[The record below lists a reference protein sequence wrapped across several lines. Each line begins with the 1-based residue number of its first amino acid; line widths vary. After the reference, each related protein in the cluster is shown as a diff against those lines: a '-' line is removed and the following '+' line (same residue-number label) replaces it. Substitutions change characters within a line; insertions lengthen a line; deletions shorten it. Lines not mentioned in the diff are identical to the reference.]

1 MPMLGKSQTVERP
14 DPRAGGDQVS
24 RFRAVLYSV
33 INKAQSPIPCEVT
46 DRAHARPRTRDP
58 FLLLAVIGSLLLMAS
73 SFIVAKILLQHDLPP
88 LLLAG
93 WRFLLAAPMA
103 LLLILI
109 SSRASLS
116 DFIPSHFAMRD
127 YATISVIGLL
137 QTTAA
142 IGLLYMAMCRL
153 SATTAAVLMFTT
165 PIWVVTERLVLH
177 EEAALRGR
185 MLGVILRVSGVLLAI
200 QVGRDGFSSSNALVG
215 DVIGLGAASCWAAA
229 TIVHRR
235 AGLLVGTWV
244 LHFWQML
251 VGAIVLIVLAYLSGE
266 QWPSRL
272 TALEVGCVLWLAIP
286 VSAVSFG
293 LWLFALGRSNQVHTS
308 GFLFFV
314 PLIATVLSHLVL
326 NTRLTGWQA
335 AGGLLIGLAVW
346 FESRSAPPEF
356 VPPP

>member
-1 MPMLGKSQTVERP
+1 MPLLGKSQNVGRP
-14 DPRAGGDQVS
+14 SLRARGDQPS

-33 INKAQSPIPCEVT
+33 ANKGQCPIRCEVT
-46 DRAHARPRTRDP
+46 DRVHARPWTRDP
-58 FLLLAVIGSLLLMAS
+58 CLLLAVIGSLLLMAS

-103 LLLILI
+103 LMLILI

-116 DFIPSHFAMRD
+116 DFIPSHFAVRD

-142 IGLLYMAMCRL
+142 IGLLYMAMCRV

-185 MLGVILRVSGVLLAI
+185 TLGLILRVSGALLAI
-200 QVGRDGFSSSNALVG
+200 QVGRDGFSSPNALVG
-215 DVIGLGAASCWAAA
+215 DGIGLAAASCWAAA

-251 VGAIVLIVLAYLSGE
+251 VGATVLIVLAYLGGE

-272 TALEVGCVLWLAIP
+272 TPLEVGCVLWLAIP

-293 LWLFALGRSNQVHTS
+293 LWLFALGRSGQVHTS

-314 PLIATVLSHLVL
+314 PLIAAVISHLVL

-335 AGGLLIGLAVW
+335 VGGVLIGLAVW
-346 FESRSAPPEF
+346 FESRSVPPEF